1 MQQLLKS
8 ANSVALA
15 LDMSREGLR
24 KLINRDPTFPRPIK
38 LGESRQAAV
47 FFDAQQIEQW
57 LELKKASHIQQA
69 YGAITVHAAND
80 E

>member
-24 KLINRDPTFPRPIK
+24 KLMKRDTTFPQPIK
-38 LGESRQAAV
+38 FGETRQAAV
-47 FFDAQQIEQW
+47 FFDAKDIEQW
-57 LELKKASHIQQA
+57 LENKKASQSQQA
-69 YGAITVHAAND
+69 YGAIKTAAND
-80 E
+80 N